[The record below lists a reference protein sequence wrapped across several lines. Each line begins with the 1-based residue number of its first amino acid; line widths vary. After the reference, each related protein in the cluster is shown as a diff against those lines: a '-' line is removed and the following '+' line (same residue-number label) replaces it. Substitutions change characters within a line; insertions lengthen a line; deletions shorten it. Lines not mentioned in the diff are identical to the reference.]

1 LTSYT
6 HSDNIVEACLLL
18 GVPVGVLLLLELELE
33 LGWKAAW
40 LLILVLK
47 GV

>member
-1 LTSYT
+1 MTSYT
-6 HSDNIVEACLLL
+6 HSDNIVETCLLL
-18 GVPVGVLLLLELELE
+18 GVPVGVLLVLELE

>member
-1 LTSYT
+1 MTSYT

-18 GVPVGVLLLLELELE
+18 GVPVGVLLVLE